1 MQTFGVTNKEHYGML
16 RYFLEWSIAFSN
28 RWVFDE
34 NARRINVDGRPK
46 RIVMYAFSNEN
57 ELEWTGPR
65 FVWIRI
71 IIKIMMMMM
80 IMITIT
86 IIKFQ
91 ARDCAGFASRI
102 YTFYFLCIKYQ
113 ASIYFVMFLSMN
125 YERQLIFSCWRKL
138 STLLYFTIFLLLSFI

>member
-1 MQTFGVTNKEHYGML
+1 ML

-28 RWVFDE
+28 RWIFDE

-71 IIKIMMMMM
+71 IKIMMMMM

-86 IIKFQ
+86 IIKF
-91 ARDCAGFASRI
+91 
-102 YTFYFLCIKYQ
+102 
-113 ASIYFVMFLSMN
+113 
-125 YERQLIFSCWRKL
+125 
-138 STLLYFTIFLLLSFI
+138 